1 MRKTRDYDAESRAS
15 GDKAKALKARK
26 VQQLGES
33 VAATG
38 ADALDM
44 ETLAGALIAAVEA
57 NAEAKEAWRAK
68 GVAFFQRRG
77 RKGGRGAAGNDKE
90 PSEAGAGGLQG
101 WVVARRERTRHSI
114 ESGGLVQKAGL
125 VDLADDDRATIY
137 GALSESVGKARG
149 DETGDTL
156 ALWKRRGKRAKLS
169 WALPSCVVIAGC
181 DRDPVDPRGL
191 EPGETLSTV
200 AGTGRTEATPDQ
212 ASFTAG
218 SSSVAADAKSAS
230 ARNAEAMSRIAAAL
244 ARLNVPA
251 RDIQTRSS
259 SVNRVDYGPNKG
271 RFEASNTLT
280 VRMRDTTRV
289 GAAIAAVTDA
299 GANIVSGPDLSVADP
314 EKANSS
320 GYDAAYK
327 AARAK

>member
-1 MRKTRDYDAESRAS
+1 LRK
-15 GDKAKALKARK
+15 L
-26 VQQLGES
+26 L
-33 VAATG
+33 
-38 ADALDM
+38 
-44 ETLAGALIAAVEA
+44 
-57 NAEAKEAWRAK
+57 
-68 GVAFFQRRG
+68 
-77 RKGGRGAAGNDKE
+77 
-90 PSEAGAGGLQG
+90 
-101 WVVARRERTRHSI
+101 
-114 ESGGLVQKAGL
+114 
-125 VDLADDDRATIY
+125 
-137 GALSESVGKARG
+137 
-149 DETGDTL
+149 
-156 ALWKRRGKRAKLS
+156 
-169 WALPSCVVIAGC
+169 WALPLCVVIAGC

-191 EPGETLSTV
+191 EPGETLLTV

-212 ASFTAG
+212 ALFTAG
-218 SSSVAADAKSAS
+218 LSSVAADAKSAS

-251 RDIQTRSS
+251 RDIQTRSL

-314 EKANSS
+314 EKANLS

-327 AARAK
+327 AARAKAEAYANAASLRIDRVLAIHDGGQGGYMPQMGAMDARMVAPPPVVAVQAEQAAPVMAGTNAGMVTVRVNFALAPK